1 MSDSENAARS
11 ELWIE
16 WLRDFVTAA
25 IRFTQEDPV
34 EVISDEE
41 RELIAIKAALYA
53 RALTLCQGALLL
65 IENDRQLDFRVHT
78 RGVLEAGMYLIALDR
93 DAALVTKM
101 KDDDYRS
108 RQSRAG
114 LHLNAK
120 DFNGTADVRQLLES
134 FLAQGL
140 QGAKAIQVSTLL
152 EGSQFDRLYRT
163 YRDISGDAAHV
174 SITSL
179 NRHYVEDTTD
189 QSAMLIVHPPLD
201 DVEIHMTFAE
211 LGISMTIATLILMKV
226 KEKTKLWDEFQVLLR
241 RYQKVAR
248 PNPGDRHEAENDR
261 R

>member
-1 MSDSENAARS
+1 MSDVENTPRP

-16 WLRDFVTAA
+16 WLRDYVAA
-25 IRFTQEDPV
+25 ATRFTEEDPV
-34 EVISDEE
+34 EVASDEE
-41 RELIAIKAALYA
+41 RELVAIKAALYA

-78 RGVLEAGMYLIALDR
+78 RGVIEAAMYLIALDSNP
-93 DAALVTKM
+93 AFVTRM
-101 KDDDYRS
+101 KDDDYKS

-114 LHLNAK
+114 LHLNAQ
-120 DFNGTADVRQLLES
+120 DFNGTAEIRQLLED

-140 QGAKAIQVSTLL
+140 QGAKAIHISALL

-179 NRHYVEDTTD
+179 NRHYVEDPAD
-189 QSAMLIVHPPLD
+189 QSAMLLVHPPLD
-201 DVEIHMTFAE
+201 DVEMRITFVE

-226 KEKTKLWDEFQVLLR
+226 KAKTGVWDDFQTLLG
-241 RYQKVAR
+241 RYRDIAHA
-248 PNPGDRHEAENDR
+248 NTDNCHDEENYGR
-261 R
+261 